1 MLRDHP
7 PSWSIELMFLI
18 CHTLSRVCPCL
29 QISSAGRVEA
39 VNSIEHYLCMLCHFL
54 YPWNLSNNVEIW
66 DSHGDHVG
74 FTKGSRD
81 FPADSSCGGV
91 FGPAGCGTQRKGRS
105 RSNFFCPLGSMITR
119 FVCRMLPS
127 MGYFVNWWY
136 MRAFYE
142 ETLGSGV
149 PICRNLPLFYTIG
162 VLCVDTLQ
170 MDVGNARRIPRLFCA
185 SNLKW
190 THRQEKIDSKH
201 FPNHS
206 WHFLQGR
213 SSCIMYITLS
223 NLGTP
228 AEQHSAAHGLVD
240 MVFLL
245 CFP

>member
-1 MLRDHP
+1 MLTEELGRVHPRPALNCAHAIWTQSWMLRRLDVARPP

-127 MGYFVNWWY
+127 DILWIDDIFSSILWGDIFS
-136 MRAFYE
+136 
-142 ETLGSGV
+142 SGV
-149 PICRNLPLFYTIG
+149 LMVQEPSMILYDWCIVHWHTADG
-162 VLCVDTLQ
+162 
-170 MDVGNARRIPRLFCA
+170 RRQC
-185 SNLKW
+185 
-190 THRQEKIDSKH
+190 
-201 FPNHS
+201 
-206 WHFLQGR
+206 
-213 SSCIMYITLS
+213 
-223 NLGTP
+223 
-228 AEQHSAAHGLVD
+228 
-240 MVFLL
+240 
-245 CFP
+245 